1 MGHNVSHMH
10 IRYINPLP
18 RNVFSAMENFTHI
31 LVPEL
36 NRGQLRFVLSAQTSR
51 ELRGLNKIQG
61 QPFKVSEL
69 IEETLTLLEGEKA

>member
-1 MGHNVSHMH
+1 MGHSVSHMH
-10 IRYINPLP
+10 IRYLNPLP
-18 RNVFSAMENFTHI
+18 RNVFSAMEGFTHI

-36 NRGQLRFVLSAQTSR
+36 NRGQLRFVLSSQTTR

-69 IEETLTLLEGEKA
+69 IEATLEILEGEKA